1 MGVLR
6 ERRTH
11 ISIKSNKSL
20 LAFVLLKQFKE
31 DNAYG

>member
-1 MGVLR
+1 MGVLL
-6 ERRTH
+6 ERRTP

-31 DNAYG
+31 DYAYG